1 MRSRAWFALGL
12 IGLGVLSLIYG
23 DFALQWQ
30 PVPASVPGRMYL
42 AYASGVVMIAAGAGL
57 LSKRTSRISSGVLL
71 VYPVLWLLLKL
82 PALVMAPQL
91 EYNWLG
97 FGEIAVIVAAGL
109 VLFASDHE
117 RLGSASLRIALLA
130 SVMVA
135 QACASPQS
143 SRVAPAPATATATT
157 IVVVRH
163 AEKSTDDPRDPT
175 LSAAG
180 QQRAKDLSG
189 VLQNAGVT
197 DVYVTQYKRTR
208 QTAEPLARQNG
219 ISIIERPVNNDN
231 SATYAQSLAQEILT
245 RSVGKGVLVVGHSN
259 TVPGIVAALSG
270 TTVPPITDA
279 EYDHLF
285 VVIVPAMGAPRLMQ
299 LRFGLAAP

>member
-1 MRSRAWFALGL
+1 MT
-12 IGLGVLSLIYG
+12 
-23 DFALQWQ
+23 D
-30 PVPASVPGRMYL
+30 
-42 AYASGVVMIAAGAGL
+42 
-57 LSKRTSRISSGVLL
+57 
-71 VYPVLWLLLKL
+71 
-82 PALVMAPQL
+82 
-91 EYNWLG
+91 
-97 FGEIAVIVAAGL
+97 
-109 VLFASDHE
+109 
-117 RLGSASLRIALLA
+117 LRIALLA

-143 SRVAPAPATATATT
+143 SHVAPVPATATT

-180 QQRAKDLSG
+180 QERAKDLSG

-219 ISIIERPVNNDN
+219 ISIIERPVNNEN

-270 TTVPPITDA
+270 TTVPPIADA

-285 VVIVPAMGAPRLMQ
+285 VVIVPAMGSPRLMQ
-299 LRFGLAAP
+299 LRFGLPAP